1 MYLKIQVEFLCIIT
15 SHFFTVVVPMIE
27 IELEEKK
34 LKIIPLNIGGGG
46 IPEGIVITL
55 LIEYFF

>member
-1 MYLKIQVEFLCIIT
+1 
-15 SHFFTVVVPMIE
+15 MIE